1 METFLYLKM
10 KHQGGVKNADI
21 MLLNA
26 WHVCANFLC
35 KINPKLNFNLSIWR
49 QCLILSQ
56 VRICYKMFNNV
67 YINNIVGIIG
77 QSMCVDYKNNCSEC
91 GKVYVIEDMFNY
103 GPTLKIEIGGKADHF

>member
-1 METFLYLKM
+1 
-10 KHQGGVKNADI
+10 
-21 MLLNA
+21 
-26 WHVCANFLC
+26 
-35 KINPKLNFNLSIWR
+35 
-49 QCLILSQ
+49 
-56 VRICYKMFNNV
+56 MFNNV